1 MAYATKADIEQTYPE
16 ITILVVDQQ
25 ENLVQDAEDALND
38 AIAANQPQS
47 IIDGLTAAYTDAQN
61 TAQTNADAV
70 IDQHLSFAKDEI
82 DLYIKSRY
90 PRTWATV
97 PSTLKRLSVDIAVY
111 KMPIE
116 ADWRTDEM
124 EKRYKF
130 AIETLE
136 KIQNGMLDLHDGE
149 MEALEEDEEIP
160 INTGGMQIG
169 TWARS

>member
-1 MAYATKADIEQTYPE
+1 MAYAAKEDIEQTYPE
-16 ITILVVDQQ
+16 ITTLVNDQS
-25 ENLVQDAEDALND
+25 ENIVQDAEEALNN
-38 AIAANQPQS
+38 AIAASHPQS
-47 IIDGLTAAYTDAQN
+47 IIDDLTTAYTDAQN
-61 TAQTNADAV
+61 TAETKANAV
-70 IDQHLSFAKDEI
+70 ISQHLDFAQDEI

-90 PRTWATV
+90 PRTWVTV

-124 EKRYKF
+124 EKRYKL

-149 MEALEEDEEIP
+149 MEALEEDEIAP
-160 INTGGMQIG
+160 INTGAMQIG
-169 TWARS
+169 SWVRR

>member
-16 ITILVVDQQ
+16 ITVLVVDQQ

-38 AIAANQPQS
+38 AIAVSQPQS
-47 IIDGLTAAYTDAQN
+47 IIDDLTAAYTDAQN

-70 IDQHLSFAKDEI
+70 INQHLEFAKDEI

-90 PRTWATV
+90 PRPWVTV

-136 KIQNGMLDLHDGE
+136 KIQKGMLDLHDGE
-149 MEALEEDEEIP
+149 MEATEEETLV
-160 INTGGMQIG
+160 NTGGLQTG

>member
-47 IIDGLTAAYTDAQN
+47 IIDDLTAAYTDAQN

-90 PRTWATV
+90 PRTWVTV

-116 ADWRTDEM
+116 ADWRTEEM

-160 INTGGMQIG
+160 VNTGGMQIG
-169 TWARS
+169 TWDRA